1 MPCSETKI
9 EESCCSIFCIQETKM
24 EVITPFVLKNMLPSI
39 LTSLFSA
46 ILEGLHGESLL
57 PGLILRF
64 RDPFVK

>member
-1 MPCSETKI
+1 
-9 EESCCSIFCIQETKM
+9 M